1 MRKCSKNNGKVQ
13 GARTDT
19 LITNKKN
26 KIIGIAAFVSIAAII
41 EGNKIISAEEA

>member
-19 LITNKKN
+19 LITNKKKEN
-26 KIIGIAAFVSIAAII
+26 HRNCVSIAAII

>member
-19 LITNKKN
+19 LITNKKKRKSSELRLN
-26 KIIGIAAFVSIAAII
+26 SSNYRR
-41 EGNKIISAEEA
+41 E